1 MPERSTAR
9 EKGPDAWGS
18 AISCHAGCC
27 RAFAVPVTG
36 ADIVAIKRR
45 LGLPFDDF
53 IRRLP
58 DHAGSPGERGRAALS
73 FEDTP
78 ATPYVIC
85 LSHTRSEFHAELHKC
100 RFLIECAPD
109 EEFPVG
115 ARPLRDLWRAAF
127 RLPGVSHEIQR
138 DQRPGSRRDIPERLR
153 QNANPAYTL
162 CPRPWQ
168 PEDVDPI
175 QAVQD
180 LAVLKYELAFFWQV
194 ADLWNRSPE
203 SWRAFPQFLEIVY
216 SKRVRR
222 EEPAPAAQDDQPA
235 TLPLRNS
242 ARTTGIIQAPR
253 PDLPRPR
260 DRPSR

>member
-1 MPERSTAR
+1 M
-9 EKGPDAWGS
+9 GICD
-18 AISCHAGCC
+18 SCHAGCC

-58 DHAGSPGERGRAALS
+58 DHSGRLANGAVPHFA

-85 LSHTRSEFHAELHKC
+85 LSQTRSEFHANSNKC

-109 EEFPVG
+109 EEFPLG
-115 ARPLRDLWRAAF
+115 RARCGIYGVRPSACRVFPTKFNATNDLA
-127 RLPGVSHEIQR
+127 VVV
-138 DQRPGSRRDIPERLR
+138 DIPERLR

-194 ADLWNRSPE
+194 ADLWNRSPK
-203 SWRAFPQFLEIVY
+203 SWSAFPQFLEIVY
-216 SKRVRR
+216 SKRVTR
-222 EEPAPAAQDDQPA
+222 EEPAPAAQNDQPA
-235 TLPLRNS
+235 TLPLREPLDPGVI
-242 ARTTGIIQAPR
+242 RTAA
-253 PDLPRPR
+253 
-260 DRPSR
+260 